1 MMDSVLSW
9 EVLRLGMM
17 VFFARVIDVSVGT
30 VRTISTVHGRM
41 KTAFILGAVE
51 VSVWIVVV
59 SKLIEKIS
67 DQPILVVFYALGF
80 STGNVVGILLERRI
94 AFGYAGLR
102 IFCRKK
108 GKEMAEA
115 LRKAGF
121 AVTTFLG
128 QGKSGPVL
136 EIYTVCKRRQLKDIL
151 EISQEIEPDAFFTSE
166 HVGTVRQMVKTLE
179 KQRTSWCDF
188 LKRK

>member
-1 MMDSVLSW
+1 MMESILSW
-9 EVLRLGMM
+9 ETLQLGIM
-17 VFFARVIDVSVGT
+17 VFFARVVDVSVGT

-41 KTAFILGAVE
+41 KTAFILGAIE

-59 SKLIEKIS
+59 SALIEKIS
-67 DQPILVVFYALGF
+67 DKPVLVIFYALGF
-80 STGNVVGILLERRI
+80 STGNVVGILMERRI

-102 IFCRKK
+102 IFCREN
-108 GKEMAEA
+108 GMELAAA
-115 LRKAGF
+115 LRQAGY
-121 AVTTFLG
+121 AVTTFQG

-136 EIYTVCKRRQLKDIL
+136 EVYMVVKRKDLKGIL

>member
-1 MMDSVLSW
+1 MMESILSW
-9 EVLRLGMM
+9 ETLQLGIM
-17 VFFARVIDVSVGT
+17 VFFARVVDVSVGT

-41 KTAFILGAVE
+41 KTAFILGAIE

-59 SKLIEKIS
+59 SALIEKIS
-67 DQPILVVFYALGF
+67 DKPVLVIFYALGF
-80 STGNVVGILLERRI
+80 STGNVVGILMERRI

-102 IFCRKK
+102 IFCREN
-108 GKEMAEA
+108 GMELAAA
-115 LRKAGF
+115 LRQAGY
-121 AVTTFLG
+121 AVTTFQG

-136 EIYTVCKRRQLKDIL
+136 EVYMVVKRKDLKGIL

-188 LKRK
+188 IKRK

>member
-1 MMDSVLSW
+1 MMESILSW
-9 EVLRLGMM
+9 ETLQLGIM
-17 VFFARVIDVSVGT
+17 VFFARVVDVSVGT

-41 KTAFILGAVE
+41 KTAFILGAIE

-59 SKLIEKIS
+59 SALIEKIS
-67 DQPILVVFYALGF
+67 DKPVLVIFYALGF
-80 STGNVVGILLERRI
+80 STGNVVGILMERRI

-102 IFCRKK
+102 IFCREN
-108 GKEMAEA
+108 GMELAAA
-115 LRKAGF
+115 LRQAGY
-121 AVTTFLG
+121 AVTTFQG

-136 EIYTVCKRRQLKDIL
+136 EIYMVVKRKDLKGIL

-188 LKRK
+188 IKRK

>member
-1 MMDSVLSW
+1 MMESILSW
-9 EVLRLGMM
+9 ETLQLGIM
-17 VFFARVIDVSVGT
+17 VFFARVVDVSVGT

-41 KTAFILGAVE
+41 KTAFILGAIE

-59 SKLIEKIS
+59 SALIEKIS
-67 DQPILVVFYALGF
+67 DKPVLVIFYALGF
-80 STGNVVGILLERRI
+80 STGNVVGILMERRI

-102 IFCRKK
+102 IFCREN
-108 GKEMAEA
+108 GMELAAA
-115 LRKAGF
+115 LRQAGY
-121 AVTTFLG
+121 AVTTFQG

-136 EIYTVCKRRQLKDIL
+136 EIYMVVKRKDLKGIL